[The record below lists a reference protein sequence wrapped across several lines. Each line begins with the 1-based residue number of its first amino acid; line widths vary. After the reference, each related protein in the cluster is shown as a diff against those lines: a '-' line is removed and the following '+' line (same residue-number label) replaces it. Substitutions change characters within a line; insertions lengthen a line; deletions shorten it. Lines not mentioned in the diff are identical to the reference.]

1 MKVQDKNNFE
11 DFRKVYK
18 HKNNFE
24 DFRKVY
30 KINKSLKRNSREDV
44 FPSIQTC
51 LMYTINID
59 KMIIIKILQF
69 KV

>member
-11 DFRKVYK
+11 DFRKVYQ

-24 DFRKVY
+24 DFRKVH

-44 FPSIQTC
+44 FPSIQTS
-51 LMYTINID
+51 
-59 KMIIIKILQF
+59 
-69 KV
+69 